1 MTAQVAQNIPF
12 AKFTRAGFGFSP
24 KNRITTEAA
33 QNDDEDWYIPYN
45 GPYEAPRE
53 LPTRRKARD
62 SWGDPL
68 EPDDEEDMVLND
80 RELHIRYGGY
90 NSPNYGGSR
99 LEEERIGRRRD
110 RTLSVTSGQTGSSG
124 VIEPSRPSIGANRP
138 STASAGTRPNP
149 SSYLSMDTTGGV
161 GESPIPPRRSSQERN
176 RISLAGI
183 FNFNAQP
190 RKRCAPTAS
199 TERSIS
205 GNFMR
210 KPSLLQRSNVGTGYD
225 NEKLYSK
232 MDAPTR
238 YGSSPEHPNPPA
250 KDKHQQLYRQVM
262 LHADRISSDTT
273 EADYY
278 NSYYSTLVHDQR
290 SEPAPNHRQRR
301 CLSPSHSEDLHRSRQ
316 PLSDQSAR
324 DPQNSFSTRLVH
336 PYAREIPRNTKT
348 PPVLLRSTFTPSS
361 HNADSIDPLN
371 SSFTRLAS
379 SRTPKLKNSISTPDL
394 RNSAALHNTIITPR
408 IPIANLIPQQNGTP
422 FAVPKIK
429 DRWLSAE
436 TWCDAVLFPRP
447 RLKAGIVPPL
457 GGGSGRIVSP
467 PGSPVLP
474 DLTGVREPGV
484 ASRVLAH
491 SLSLVD
497 LNSPVGL
504 SSSYVYPHTSTSRWH
519 ERDPQTLRAGLQST
533 TDLAQPKCVPTLAQY
548 VFDFLFSSTFLRR

>member
-1 MTAQVAQNIPF
+1 MTAQVAQNLPF
-12 AKFTRAGFGFSP
+12 AKFTRAGFGFSS
-24 KNRITTEAA
+24 KNRTTTEAP

-53 LPTRRKARD
+53 LPARRKARD

-68 EPDDEEDMVLND
+68 EPDDEEDMVLDD
-80 RELHIRYGGY
+80 RELHLRYGGY
-90 NSPNYGGSR
+90 NNPSYGGR
-99 LEEERIGRRRD
+99 PLEEERIGRRRD
-110 RTLSVTSGQTGSSG
+110 RTLSVTSRQTVSSG
-124 VIEPSRPSIGANRP
+124 AIDPSRPSIGANRP
-138 STASAGTRPNP
+138 STASAGTRQNP
-149 SSYLSMDTTGGV
+149 SSYLSMDITGGV

-183 FNFNAQP
+183 FNFNALP
-190 RKRCAPTAS
+190 RKRCAPTAAS
-199 TERSIS
+199 TEHGIS
-205 GNFMR
+205 GSFMR
-210 KPSLLQRSNVGTGYD
+210 KPSLLQRSNVGTSCD
-225 NEKLYSK
+225 K

-250 KDKHQQLYRQVM
+250 KNKHQQLHRQVM
-262 LHADRISSDTT
+262 LHADRISSDST

-278 NSYYSTLVHDQR
+278 DSYYSTLVHDQR

-301 CLSPSHSEDLHRSRQ
+301 RLSPSHSEDLHRPRQ
-316 PLSDQSAR
+316 PPSNQSTPDR
-324 DPQNSFSTRLVH
+324 QNSFSTRPVH
-336 PYAREIPRNTKT
+336 PYAREIPRNTQT
-348 PPVLLRSTFTPSS
+348 PPVLLRSTYTPSS
-361 HNADSIDPLN
+361 RNADSIDPPN

-394 RNSAALHNTIITPR
+394 RSAAVFHNTIVTPR
-408 IPIANLIPQQNGTP
+408 IPVANLMPQQNGTS
-422 FAVPKIK
+422 FTIPKIK

-467 PGSPVLP
+467 PGSPILP

-497 LNSPVGL
+497 LNSQVGL
-504 SSSYVYPHTSTSRWH
+504 SSNYVYPRTSTSRWY
-519 ERDPQTLRAGLQST
+519 ERDPQTSRAGVQPT
-533 TDLAQPKCVPTLAQY
+533 TQDLAQY
-548 VFDFLFSSTFLRR
+548 VF